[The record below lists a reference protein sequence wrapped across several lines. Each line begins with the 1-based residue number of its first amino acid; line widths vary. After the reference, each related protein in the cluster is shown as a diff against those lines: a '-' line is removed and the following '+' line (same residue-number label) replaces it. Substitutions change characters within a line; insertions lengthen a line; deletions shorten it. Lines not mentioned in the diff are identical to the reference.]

1 MNYTSRD
8 LSKLFNNLRKTE
20 EESVSSISF
29 VGSMAKVY
37 KYGLLIASVIGIG
50 MGFFL
55 IAYIQDFS
63 VGMIFGI
70 IGIIAL
76 LMLPTYFSY
85 RCYVD
90 KHTIN
95 EKYYLLCFKINK
107 EVYWKDVKYKRVK
120 RDANGDAYIIKL
132 YNIDKKKLISISNE
146 VVGLG
151 KIVRMAKG
159 IPTLKH

>member
-8 LSKLFNNLRKTE
+8 LSKLFNNLREKE
-20 EESVSSISF
+20 EESVSSTSF
-29 VGSMAKVY
+29 VGYMAKVY
-37 KYGLLIASVIGIG
+37 KYGLLIAFIIGIG

-90 KHTIN
+90 NNTIN

-107 EVYWKDVKYKRVK
+107 SVYWKDVKYKRVK
-120 RDANGDAYIIKL
+120 RDANGDAYTIKL
-132 YNIDKKKLISISNE
+132 YNVDKKKLISISNE